1 MSALARVLLARGL
14 AVSGSSDQQTPLTD
28 ALAGEGARVSIG
40 HAAANLAGARTL
52 VASSAIA
59 PDNPE
64 LTAARARA
72 IPIVRRGA
80 LLAELMAPARG
91 VAIAGTHGKTTAT
104 AMIAAVLEAG
114 DLDPTMVLGGE
125 LVEGGQNA
133 RVGASRWF
141 VAESDESDGSFLDLQ
156 AEIAIVTNVEN
167 DHVASDEE
175 MPRLEAAFERFLANL
190 PSNGLAI
197 VGTDDVRAARLA
209 KRQRAAR
216 TRTFGFSSADIVARN
231 PRYADFGSRFEVEVD
246 GRMLGEIA
254 LCVPGAINVL
264 DALPAIA
271 LAGELDIP
279 FERVRA
285 GLGRF
290 QGVRRR
296 FQIMGRDAQMTVVDD
311 YAHHP
316 TAVAA
321 TLAAA
326 RANWGGP
333 IVVAF
338 QPHRYSRTRYLAA
351 EFARALA
358 GAELVVLAPIYAASE
373 PPLDGVD
380 ARSIGEPLARAGT
393 SVTYASSVEDVPD
406 RVRAIAPPGS
416 LVLCLGAGT
425 ITLAARTLG
434 AALA

>member
-1 MSALARVLLARGL
+1 
-14 AVSGSSDQQTPLTD
+14 
-28 ALAGEGARVSIG
+28 
-40 HAAANLAGARTL
+40 
-52 VASSAIA
+52 
-59 PDNPE
+59 
-64 LTAARARA
+64 
-72 IPIVRRGA
+72 
-80 LLAELMAPARG
+80 
-91 VAIAGTHGKTTAT
+91 
-104 AMIAAVLEAG
+104 
-114 DLDPTMVLGGE
+114 
-125 LVEGGQNA
+125 
-133 RVGASRWF
+133 
-141 VAESDESDGSFLDLQ
+141 
-156 AEIAIVTNVEN
+156 
-167 DHVASDEE
+167 
-175 MPRLEAAFERFLANL
+175 
-190 PSNGLAI
+190 
-197 VGTDDVRAARLA
+197 
-209 KRQRAAR
+209 
-216 TRTFGFSSADIVARN
+216 
-231 PRYADFGSRFEVEVD
+231 
-246 GRMLGEIA
+246 
-254 LCVPGAINVL
+254 
-264 DALPAIA
+264 
-271 LAGELDIP
+271 
-279 FERVRA
+279 
-285 GLGRF
+285 
-290 QGVRRR
+290 
-296 FQIMGRDAQMTVVDD
+296 MGRGAQMTVVDD